1 MTKQRFT
8 PELRMKPCGLR
19 DERPEEK
26 VLPREL
32 GGVSHLRGWC
42 AATRQVARNGCSY
55 GFVRYV
61 SPRLLFGVEVMK
73 KVFNALFAAALIL
86 GLASTL
92 AANAQHGTA
101 PQAVTSN

>member
-1 MTKQRFT
+1 MSNCALPHIRWREADVGPT
-8 PELRMKPCGLR
+8 PRGL
-19 DERPEEK
+19 
-26 VLPREL
+26 
-32 GGVSHLRGWC
+32 
-42 AATRQVARNGCSY
+42 
-55 GFVRYV
+55 F